1 MRLEFRQAAPE
12 DLPRWLTILGA
23 VLLIALG
30 VIALDAAG
38 VQICLFR
45 RWTGLP
51 CLTCGG
57 TRAFAALATGDVI
70 GAFRQQP
77 LVSALLTVGA
87 AAGAIHSLLLLCGR
101 CLTLKTSERERRA
114 LLLVVVVL
122 AVANWLYL
130 LWRWRGA

>member
-12 DLPRWLTILGA
+12 DLPRWLTFLGA

-51 CLTCGG
+51 CLACGG
-57 TRAFAALATGDVI
+57 TRAFAALVTGDVI

-77 LVSALLTVGA
+77 LVSALLTVGT
-87 AAGAIHSLLLLCGR
+87 AAGAVHSLLLVCGR
-101 CLTLKTSERERRA
+101 RLTVQTSAGERK
-114 LLLVVVVL
+114 LLLL
-122 AVANWLYL
+122 AAVILAAANWLYL
-130 LWRWRGA
+130 IRRGV